1 MTDEK
6 LSPEEQAA
14 MDAGAAT
21 IEDEQTW
28 TDRVEARLAALEDKA
43 GLTKKAD
50 TAEKKEETK

>member
-21 IEDEQTW
+21 IEDERTW